1 MRARCLGCARHD
13 VLFRS
18 SAVSF
23 YVYILTNPARAVL
36 YTGVT
41 NNLERRLHEHSQG
54 LGEAGKFTG
63 RYQCN
68 LLIYFEISADA
79 KQAITREKQ
88 IKNWARAKKE
98 FFINTLNPNWK
109 PIDLQ
114 TWSG

>member
-23 YVYILTNPARAVL
+23 YVYILTNPARTVL

-63 RYQCN
+63 CYQCN

-98 FFINTLNPNWK
+98 FLVNTLNPNWK

>member
-1 MRARCLGCARHD
+1 MI
-13 VLFRS
+13 
-18 SAVSF
+18 F
-23 YVYILTNPARAVL
+23 YVYILTNPARTVL

-41 NNLERRLHEHSQG
+41 NNLERLLYEQGQG
-54 LGEAGKFTG
+54 LGEWDKFTG

-68 LLIYFEISADA
+68 LLIYFEISPNA
-79 KQAITREKQ
+79 KQAIAWEKQ

-98 FFINTLNPNWK
+98 FLINTLNPNWE

>member
-1 MRARCLGCARHD
+1 
-13 VLFRS
+13 
-18 SAVSF
+18 
-23 YVYILTNPARAVL
+23 
-36 YTGVT
+36 
-41 NNLERRLHEHSQG
+41 

-68 LLIYFEISADA
+68 LPIYFKISADA
-79 KQAITREKQ
+79 RQAITREKQ

-98 FFINTLNPNWK
+98 FLINTLNPGWK

>member
-1 MRARCLGCARHD
+1 M
-13 VLFRS
+13 
-18 SAVSF
+18 
-23 YVYILTNPARAVL
+23 YILTNQVRTVL

-41 NNLERRLHEHSQG
+41 NDLTRCLHEHSAG

-68 LLIYFEISADA
+68 LLVYFEISPGA
-79 KQAITREKQ
+79 KQAIAREKQ
-88 IKNWARAKKE
+88 IKNWSRVKKD
-98 FFINTLNPNWK
+98 FLINTLNPGWE

>member
-1 MRARCLGCARHD
+1 MRARCLGYARHD

-23 YVYILTNPARAVL
+23 YVYILTNPVRTVL

-41 NNLERRLHEHSQG
+41 NDLERRLYEHSSG

-68 LLIYFEISADA
+68 LLALYPTIFQVQKRGSPTFGVPTPPKTRSA
-79 KQAITREKQ
+79 
-88 IKNWARAKKE
+88 
-98 FFINTLNPNWK
+98 P
-109 PIDLQ
+109 
-114 TWSG
+114 

>member
-23 YVYILTNPARAVL
+23 YVYILTNPARTVL

-54 LGEAGKFTG
+54 LGEGGKFTG
-63 RYQCN
+63 CYQCN

-88 IKNWARAKKE
+88 IKNWARVKKE
-98 FFINTLNPNWK
+98 FLINTLNPSWK

>member
-1 MRARCLGCARHD
+1 M
-13 VLFRS
+13 
-18 SAVSF
+18 SF
-23 YVYILTNPARAVL
+23 YVYILTNPARTVL

-63 RYQCN
+63 CYQCN

-98 FFINTLNPNWK
+98 FLVNTLNPNWK

>member
-1 MRARCLGCARHD
+1 MTFFC
-13 VLFRS
+13 S

-23 YVYILTNPARAVL
+23 YVYILTNPARTVL
-36 YTGVT
+36 YIGVT
-41 NNLERRLHEHSQG
+41 NNLERRLCEYGQC

-68 LLIYFEISADA
+68 MLVYFETSPDA
-79 KQAITREKQ
+79 KQAIVRGKQ

-98 FFINTLNPNWK
+98 FLINTLNPSWE

>member
-13 VLFRS
+13 VQKKI
-18 SAVSF
+18 AVSL
-23 YVYILTNPARAVL
+23 YVYILTNPARTVL

-41 NNLERRLHEHSQG
+41 NDLERRLNEHSAG

-68 LLIYFEISADA
+68 LLVYFETSPDA
-79 KQAITREKQ
+79 KQAIAREKQ

-98 FFINTLNPNWK
+98 FLINAFNPSWES
-109 PIDLQ
+109 IDLQ
-114 TWSG
+114 TWTG